1 MSLVA
6 YDPNV
11 QAFLVEHGV
20 SANGAQQLIGNY
32 LISDSG
38 DREKIHEIMVRLWL
52 TLDKP
57 LPLRSSK
64 SQFNPK
70 GKGHR

>member
-11 QAFLVEHGV
+11 QAFLIEHGA
-20 SANGAQQLIGNY
+20 SANGAQQFIGNM

-57 LPLRSSK
+57 LPPRISK
-64 SQFNPK
+64 AAFNPK
-70 GKGHR
+70 GKGFR